1 MNQRLLIPTAT
12 GIEAVVKRQLYS
24 MGYTDTYADNGRIV
38 VDNCSWSDVAKL
50 NLWLRSGERVLISLA
65 SFTATTFDM
74 LYEGV
79 SSIDWSQ
86 WLSRYSNVY
95 VITKTVK
102 STLFA
107 HHSIQSIA
115 KKAIV
120 NSMGGTLDESGATV
134 TVEIAIH
141 NDIVTVN
148 LDSSGTG
155 LHKRGYR
162 TMPYT
167 APLKETTA
175 SALLDL
181 SVWHGD
187 KTLADIFCGSGTIPI
202 EAALKACNM
211 AVGMN
216 RTFDFAQWIHLGTA
230 KYLAEAKA
238 EARDV
243 VKVRQLDIIGSDLSP
258 QALEIAQFHANQA
271 GVGNC
276 IRWQQG
282 NATNFSNSGSYGVIL
297 SNPPYGERLLDET
310 EVEWLMHDLRPMY
323 DKLDNWSMYLLTSL
337 QTVELCMDKRA
348 DKKRKLYNAGL
359 LCSFYSFLGDKPPKE
374 NIDKNSQN

>member
-1 MNQRLLIPTAT
+1 MNNRLLIPTAT
-12 GIEAVVKRQLYS
+12 GIEAVVKRQLNS
-24 MGYTDTYADNGRIV
+24 MGYSDTYADNGRIV
-38 VDNCSWSDVAKL
+38 VDNCNWADVAKL
-50 NLWLRSGERVLISLA
+50 NIWLRSGERVLISLA
-65 SFTATTFDM
+65 SFQAYTFDM

-79 SSIDWSQ
+79 RSIDWRQ
-86 WLSRYSNVY
+86 WLGNYSAVS

-102 STLFA
+102 SALFA
-107 HHSIQSIA
+107 HHSIQGIA

-120 NSMGGTLDESGATV
+120 DSMGGHMSESGATV
-134 TVEIAIH
+134 TVEIALH
-141 NDIVTVN
+141 EDIATVN
-148 LDSSGTG
+148 IDTSGAG

-162 TMPYT
+162 TLPYT

-175 SALLDL
+175 AALLDL

-211 AVGMN
+211 AVGLN
-216 RTFDFAQWIHLGTA
+216 RTFDFAQWSHLDTA
-230 KYLAEAKA
+230 KYLASAKA
-238 EARDV
+238 EARDM
-243 VKVRQLDIIGSDLSP
+243 VKHRQLDIIGNDLEP
-258 QALEIAQFHANQA
+258 RALEIAQYHAEQA
-271 GVGNC
+271 GVAQH
-276 IRWQQG
+276 IRWQRG
-282 NATNFSNSGSYGVIL
+282 NAIQFTHSGSYGVIL

-359 LCSFYSFLGDKPPKE
+359 QCSYYSFCGAKPPKQPS
-374 NIDKNSQN
+374 NI

>member
-12 GIEAVVKRQLYS
+12 GIEAVVKRQLNS
-24 MGYTDTYADNGRIV
+24 MGYSDTYADNGRIV
-38 VDNCSWSDVAKL
+38 VDNCDWADVAKL
-50 NLWLRSGERVLISLA
+50 NVWLRSGERVLISLA
-65 SFTATTFDM
+65 SFGAVTFDE
-74 LYEGV
+74 LYDGV

-86 WLSRYSNVY
+86 WLSRYSRVV

-102 STLFA
+102 SVLFA

-120 NSMGGTLDESGATV
+120 NSMGGVIDESGSVT
-134 TVEIAIH
+134 TVEIAICD
-141 NDIVTVN
+141 DIVTVN
-148 LDSSGTG
+148 LDSSGAG

-162 TMPYT
+162 TLPYT

-211 AVGMN
+211 AVGLN
-216 RTFDFAQWIHLGTA
+216 RTFDFAQWVHLGTA
-230 KYLAEAKA
+230 KYLAAAKQ
-238 EARDV
+238 EARDT
-243 VKVRQLDIIGSDLSP
+243 VKHRKLDIIGNDLEP
-258 QALEIAQFHANQA
+258 RALEIAQFHAQQA
-271 GVGNC
+271 GVAEH
-276 IRWQQG
+276 IRWQRG
-282 NATNFSNSGSYGVIL
+282 NATQFTHSGSYGVIL

-323 DKLDNWSMYLLTSL
+323 DRLDNWSMYLLTSL

-359 LCSFYSFLGDKPPKE
+359 QCSYYSFCGAKPPK
-374 NIDKNSQN
+374 Q